1 MKTKISTLLI
11 MLLPFI
17 CFSQILWE
25 NFEDTR
31 IGYYEFV
38 HGGMTPRLDN
48 PLPNAI
54 NNSELCAQYVRN
66 PGETYDVIVL
76 IANGPFFEL
85 TDYIS
90 GAKKMKVD
98 VFSPAAGIPLQI
110 TLEDSAVAGATNYPD
125 GRHSIYTATTTVANE
140 WETVEFTFD
149 SRPDNTVPDEDVTSL
164 ILLFDIG
171 NNTGDTYYFDNL
183 YGPEFDNQCTTVSD
197 PNIDFADWDCDWNLR
212 FCPSASACN
221 SYDYISGWLNH
232 AYNPDN
238 TGINSSKYSGEYTR
252 NPDPNGE
259 DIIISYFSQGTLDVS
274 INKYF
279 NFKLYG
285 PPRPIYI
292 SFQDINGN
300 EVVGYN
306 NAISTFNEW
315 QQFTVDLSA
324 FSSSSIERFV
334 LFFDQGAVG
343 VYDIYHLDDFCLTS
357 IPLDVND
364 IKDSKE
370 LLAYPQPA
378 NKHLKIDFKFNDNA
392 KKTLSLFD
400 VNGKDVL
407 FKEIPSNSNN
417 LNLDVSQLEPGV
429 YYIKLQSN
437 TSVYTKQ
444 VQIIR

>member
-183 YGPEFDNQCTTVSD
+183 YVSVMRHMQETEKLEPYFQSLPNQVMNKIKREEKVKAVS
-197 PNIDFADWDCDWNLR
+197 IK
-212 FCPSASACN
+212 
-221 SYDYISGWLNH
+221 SYF
-232 AYNPDN
+232 
-238 TGINSSKYSGEYTR
+238 KYSIAAAILISAGTMMWSSLLGELTISTYSMVEGSEDY
-252 NPDPNGE
+252 NYVVQELSVE
-259 DIIISYFSQGTLDVS
+259 DIFDLEFIDDETLDEIFTS
-274 INKYF
+274 EEGQYF
-279 NFKLYG
+279 
-285 PPRPIYI
+285 IDE
-292 SFQDINGN
+292 SS
-300 EVVGYN
+300 E
-306 NAISTFNEW
+306 
-315 QQFTVDLSA
+315 DL
-324 FSSSSIERFV
+324 
-334 LFFDQGAVG
+334 
-343 VYDIYHLDDFCLTS
+343 
-357 IPLDVND
+357 
-364 IKDSKE
+364 
-370 LLAYPQPA
+370 
-378 NKHLKIDFKFNDNA
+378 
-392 KKTLSLFD
+392 LFD
-400 VNGKDVL
+400 VDDEL
-407 FKEIPSNSNN
+407 
-417 LNLDVSQLEPGV
+417 LEEFF
-429 YYIKLQSN
+429 
-437 TSVYTKQ
+437 
-444 VQIIR
+444 